1 MFDCTQKARR
11 MYIVSVLLIR
21 SNVPSIW
28 RACMHACIDM
38 LLYIQGFAT
47 ARRRNKIHTK
57 VKGTIFSLSSVY
69 EKNSLSLN
77 IFRYSGHSQSCN
89 RMSLMSVSFLKG
101 RTPHLFTLRFTCSTT
116 CNIKWRMSC
125 TIVWYNILSWWY
137 LTFNLRQSRF
147 ISLEH
152 LRVSNI
158 LRNFDR
164 IFWF

>member
-1 MFDCTQKARR
+1 MAR
-11 MYIVSVLLIR
+11 MH
-21 SNVPSIW
+21 
-28 RACMHACIDM
+28 ACMHWYATVG
-38 LLYIQGFAT
+38 YIQGFAT
-47 ARRRNKIHTK
+47 ARRRNKIYTK

-69 EKNSLSLN
+69 EKNYLSLN

-101 RTPHLFTLRFTCSTT
+101 RTPHLFTLRFRPTCSTT

-152 LRVSNI
+152 LRISNI